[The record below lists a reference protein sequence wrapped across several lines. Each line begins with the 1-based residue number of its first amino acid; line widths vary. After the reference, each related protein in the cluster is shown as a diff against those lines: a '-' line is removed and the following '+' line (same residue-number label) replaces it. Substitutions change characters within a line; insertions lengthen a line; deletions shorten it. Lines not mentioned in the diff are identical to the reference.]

1 MPFMKQKKK
10 YILLTRTKTMV
21 SRTIHL
27 ATGDSF
33 THVSVAFDGELESLC
48 SFGRLK
54 PFFPLPAGLVR
65 ESLDGGYFR
74 RHQDVDCMLCA
85 IAVSDAAYKAARDKA
100 AAMLRHREDYLYSIR
115 GLALCRLGIE
125 ESRPGHYFCSQFVS
139 ELLESTG
146 EVMLPK
152 PASLM
157 RPQDVAELPGLRC
170 LYRGEISGLQHG
182 TGSFRG
188 GSGLV
193 GSAGLLY
200 Q

>member
-1 MPFMKQKKK
+1 MPFMKQKKI

-54 PFFPLPAGLVR
+54 PFLPLPA
-65 ESLDGGYFR
+65 
-74 RHQDVDCMLCA
+74 
-85 IAVSDAAYKAARDKA
+85 
-100 AAMLRHREDYLYSIR
+100 
-115 GLALCRLGIE
+115 
-125 ESRPGHYFCSQFVS
+125 
-139 ELLESTG
+139 
-146 EVMLPK
+146 
-152 PASLM
+152 
-157 RPQDVAELPGLRC
+157 
-170 LYRGEISGLQHG
+170 
-182 TGSFRG
+182 
-188 GSGLV
+188 GLV